1 MSKIRLWG
9 HPKSINVQ
17 KVLWTLDELDLE
29 FQGIDAGGKF
39 GRVKDADYLTLN
51 PNGLVPTLE
60 DEGAVIW
67 ESNAIL
73 RYLAAKYGAAPFL
86 PTDLAQRARADAWT
100 DWHSST
106 LWPSVRALVVQLVR
120 TPEAE
125 RDGSVIERS
134 VRDASAAIGILDR
147 ELTRKR
153 FVAGDDF
160 TFGDIPLGAAVQ
172 RWFNLPIERPAA
184 HSVRAWYDQISRRSG
199 FKRWVDLPLY

>member
-17 KVLWTLDELDLE
+17 KVLWALDELDLE

-60 DEGAVIW
+60 DGNAAIW

-73 RYLAAKYGAAPFL
+73 RYLAGKYGSAPFL
-86 PTDLAQRARADAWT
+86 PADLAQRARADAWT
-100 DWHSST
+100 DWCT
-106 LWPSVRALVVQLVR
+106 TTFWASVRALVVQLVR
-120 TPEAE
+120 TPETE
-125 RDGSVIERS
+125 RDRNVIERS
-134 VRDASAAIGILDR
+134 TREAGAAIGILER
-147 ELTRKR
+147 ELSRKR

-160 TFGDIPLGAAVQ
+160 TFGDIPLGAAAQ

-184 HSVRAWYDQISRRSG
+184 HSVQAWYDQVKLRPG
-199 FKRWVDLPLY
+199 FKRWVDLPLS

>member
-1 MSKIRLWG
+1 MSAIRLWG

-17 KVLWTLDELDLE
+17 KVLWALDELDLE

-60 DEGAVIW
+60 DGNAAIW

-73 RYLAAKYGAAPFL
+73 RYLAAKYGSAPFL

-100 DWHSST
+100 DWSST
-106 LWPSVRALVVQLVR
+106 TLWANVRPLVIQLVR

-125 RDGSVIERS
+125 RDHTVIEQSIRS
-134 VRDASAAIGILDR
+134 VNAAIDILDR
-147 ELTRKR
+147 ELSRKR
-153 FVAGDDF
+153 FVAGDEF
-160 TFGDIPLGAAVQ
+160 TFGDIPVGAVAQ
-172 RWFNLPIERPAA
+172 RWFNLPIERPKAD
-184 HSVRAWYDQISRRSG
+184 SVRTWYDQIKQRPG

>member
-17 KVLWTLDELDLE
+17 KVLWALDELDLE

-39 GRVKDADYLTLN
+39 GRVNDADYLTLN

-60 DEGAVIW
+60 DGNAAIW

-73 RYLAAKYGAAPFL
+73 RYLAGKYGAAPFL

-100 DWHSST
+100 DWYNT
-106 LWPSVRALVVQLVR
+106 TFWASVRPLVVQLVR
-120 TPEAE
+120 TPEAT
-125 RDGSVIERS
+125 RDPALIAQSLRNAHLAV
-134 VRDASAAIGILDR
+134 GILDR
-147 ELTRKR
+147 ELSRKR
-153 FVAGDDF
+153 FVAGDEF
-160 TFGDIPLGAAVQ
+160 SFGDIPLGAAAQ

-184 HSVRAWYDQISRRSG
+184 NHVQAWYDQVKQRPG

>member
-1 MSKIRLWG
+1 MSKLRLWG

-17 KVLWTLDELDLE
+17 KVLWALDELDLE
-29 FQGIDAGGKF
+29 FEGVDAGGNF

-60 DEGAVIW
+60 DGNAAIW

-73 RYLAAKYGAAPFL
+73 RYLASKYGKAPFL
-86 PTDLAQRARADAWT
+86 PADLAQRARADAWT
-100 DWHSST
+100 DGYTTTFWAT
-106 LWPSVRALVVQLVR
+106 VRPLIIQLVR

-125 RDGSVIERS
+125 RDPAVIEQATS
-134 VRDASAAIGILDR
+134 KANAAVAILER
-147 ELTRKR
+147 ELGRKR

-160 TFGDIPLGAAVQ
+160 TFGDIPLGAAAQ

-184 HSVRAWYDQISRRSG
+184 NAVQAWYDQVKQRPG